1 MSDTPMRSTPSTP
14 LGSRTTGGSLR
25 YALQRVRGVLPRLS
39 FPEPLES
46 EFRQWFASRVR
57 WRIRATLWLAMG
69 NILLVVFALG
79 PFTSIRHQLFGPD
92 RDGIVAALAGILSA
106 TSVLALILVSVPR
119 FAKSYDFAAQII
131 APVQA
136 MCFVVIDVLMQRQG
150 YSLAAWMPLVVIAPY
165 FIFGM
170 LHVEAAR
177 SSMICVAAYLVA
189 GELGGLGSFQR
200 GLDVSITAFAS
211 VLGGAVHFSLQRA
224 VRRSYMA
231 TQSLNESAH
240 RDSLTGIHNR
250 RMFDEHMRRVWQQ
263 AARESVPVALLLID
277 LDRFKEFNDT
287 HGHQGGDTCLAKVA
301 SLFPQVARRP
311 LDLAARYGGEEF
323 VVLLYDVQREQVEEA
338 CIQLHAALKHA
349 AIPHPSSPTGIV
361 TFSIGAACVQPRADR
376 HPEGLIQLADEAL
389 YAAKEN
395 GRDRTV
401 IMDREYESLV
411 TGAFRVRRAG
421 GAAA

>member
-1 MSDTPMRSTPSTP
+1 
-14 LGSRTTGGSLR
+14 
-25 YALQRVRGVLPRLS
+25 
-39 FPEPLES
+39 
-46 EFRQWFASRVR
+46 
-57 WRIRATLWLAMG
+57 MG
-69 NILLVVFALG
+69 NILLVSIAL
-79 PFTSIRHQLFGPD
+79 PFTSIRHRLFGPD
-92 RDGIVAALAGILSA
+92 HDGTLAALAGVLFA
-106 TSVLALILVSVPR
+106 TSILAMVVVSIPR
-119 FAKSYDFAAQII
+119 LYKRYDIAAQII
-131 APVQA
+131 APAQA
-136 MCFVVIDVLMQRQG
+136 LCFIAIDVLMQGQG

-165 FIFGM
+165 FVFGM
-170 LHVEAAR
+170 LHVEAVLISLFA
-177 SSMICVAAYLVA
+177 VVAYLVA
-189 GELGGLGSFQR
+189 GELAGLGSVQR
-200 GLDVSITAFAS
+200 WLDVSIAAFAS
-211 VLGGAVHFSLQRA
+211 ALGAAVHFSLQRA
-224 VRRSYMA
+224 VRQGYVA
-231 TQSLNESAH
+231 AQSLNESAH

-301 SLFPQVARRP
+301 SLFPEVARRP

-323 VVLLYDVQREQVEEA
+323 VVLLYDVRREQVEEV
-338 CIQLHAALKHA
+338 CIQLHAALKYA
-349 AIPHPSSPTGIV
+349 AIPHPTSPTGIV

-389 YAAKEN
+389 YAAKES

-411 TGAFRVRRAG
+411 TGAFRLRRAG